1 MCNLFFVCA
10 YAIRSKICI
19 FAFSKTEPVAA
30 KRAEKQK
37 GQADNGDNVYS
48 EKTKDTPL
56 MRQYAEMKK
65 KFPDAMLLYRVGDF
79 YETFS
84 SDAVKCSNILGIT
97 LTRKASGNS
106 TYTELAGFPYHALE
120 QYLPR
125 LVRAGQ
131 RVAICEQL
139 EDPKTTKGLV
149 KRGITELVTPG
160 VSYNDMV
167 LEVKENNFLC
177 GLHLDDKI
185 HGVSFLDVS
194 TGEFFVAQGDIS
206 YIDKLMQN
214 FHPTEV
220 VLQRKRLQ
228 QFLDLFPEKYYTN
241 TFDDWV
247 FTSDFANE
255 LLMKQFGTTSLKGFG
270 VENLTAGVIAAGA
283 ALYYLQDTQHDR
295 TQHICKLTRVEEDRY
310 VWLDKFTIRNLEL
323 VHSPNDNA
331 KTLIDVIDQTATP
344 MGSRLLRRWV
354 VMPLKERAM
363 IEQRLA
369 VVDQLVRN
377 GEVADRLR
385 QHIRGI
391 GDLERLIS
399 KVAVRRINPRE
410 LLQLKRSLAEIELVK
425 QLCSTLSDPSL
436 QRFGEQLNC
445 CQSVCD
451 LIERQI
457 SEDAPVKVDKGYV
470 IASGVN
476 EELDE
481 LRSLA
486 GSGKDYLMNLQQR
499 ESERTGIPS
508 LKVSF
513 NSVFGYYLE
522 VTNTHRD
529 KVPPEWVRRQTLT
542 NAERYITPELKA
554 YEEKI
559 LGAEERMQVIE
570 GQLYEQLLQTLTDYV
585 QPIQYNAQ
593 LIAQLDCLQGFA
605 AVSLAN
611 GYCRP
616 TLTDDAVID
625 IKEGRHPVI
634 ETQLP
639 LGEQYISNNVYLD
652 SETQQIMIITG
663 PNMSGK
669 SALLRQT
676 ALIVLLAQMGC
687 YCPAKQASI
696 GLVDKIFTRV
706 GASDNISSGES
717 TFMVEMNETAS
728 ILNNV
733 SDRSLVL
740 LDEIGRGTSTY
751 DGISIAWAITEYLHD
766 NKKMRPKVMFA
777 THYHELI
784 EMADRYERI
793 QNYHISVK
801 EVGNKVIFLRKLE
814 MGGSEHSFG
823 IHVARMA
830 GMPPQVLKRAH
841 AMLEILE
848 SKSEKIPDKKNAK
861 KPKFDSGNFNDS
873 GFQLSFIQLD
883 DPTLLEIR
891 DKLID
896 IDIDTLTPIEA
907 LLKLNE
913 IKKIVKKK

>member
-1 MCNLFFVCA
+1 M
-10 YAIRSKICI
+10 
-19 FAFSKTEPVAA
+19 AA
-30 KRAEKQK
+30 KESKK
-37 GQADNGDNVYS
+37 ESN
-48 EKTKDTPL
+48 TPL
-56 MRQYAEMKK
+56 MKQYLEMKK
-65 KFPDAMLLYRVGDF
+65 KFPDAMLLFRVGDF
-79 YETFS
+79 YETYG
-84 SDAVKCSNILGIT
+84 SDAVKSAGILGIT
-97 LTRKASGNS
+97 LTRKSNGSA
-106 TYTELAGFPYHALE
+106 TYTEMAGFPYHALE

-125 LVRAGQ
+125 LVKAGL

-139 EDPKTTKGLV
+139 EDPKSAKGLV

-177 GLHLDDKI
+177 GLHLSDKV
-185 HGVSFLDVS
+185 HGISFLDVS
-194 TGEFFVAQGDIS
+194 TGEFYVAQGDMQ
-206 YIDKLMQN
+206 YIDRLLQN
-214 FHPTEV
+214 FHPTEI
-220 VLQRKRLQ
+220 VLQRKMLHRFQ
-228 QFLDLFPEKYYTN
+228 ESFTEKYYTN

-247 FTSDFANE
+247 FTLDFAEE
-255 LLMKQFGTTSLKGFG
+255 LLMKQFGTSSLKGFG
-270 VENLTAGVIAAGA
+270 VEELEQGVIAAGA

-295 TQHICKLTRVEEDRY
+295 TQHICKLSRIEEDKY

-323 VHSPNDNA
+323 VYSPNENA
-331 KTLIDVIDQTATP
+331 KTLIDILDQTLTP
-344 MGSRLLRRWV
+344 MGSRLLRRWI
-354 VMPLKERAM
+354 VMPLKDTQA
-363 IEQRLA
+363 IEQRLT
-369 VVDQLVRN
+369 VVDQLLIN
-377 GEVADRLR
+377 GDFADSLR

-399 KVAVRRINPRE
+399 KAAVGRINPRE
-410 LLQLKRSLAEIELVK
+410 LLQLKRSLGEIKSVK
-425 QLCSTLSDPSL
+425 NLCSKMDNKALSL
-436 QRFGEQLNC
+436 YGEQLNV
-445 CQSVCD
+445 CQSIYD
-451 LIERQI
+451 KIDKEI
-457 SEDAPVKVDKGYV
+457 NEDAPVKVDKGNV
-470 IASGVN
+470 IADGVDA
-476 EELDE
+476 ELDE

-486 GSGKDYLMNLQQR
+486 GNGKSYLADLQQR

-508 LKVSF
+508 LKIGF
-513 NSVFGYYLE
+513 NNVFGYYLE
-522 VTNTHRD
+522 VTNTHKD
-529 KVPPEWVRRQTLT
+529 KVPEEWIRRQTLA
-542 NAERYITPELKA
+542 NAERYITPELKE
-554 YEEKI
+554 YESKI

-570 GQLYEQLLQTLTDYV
+570 TRLYESMLQTLTEYI
-585 QPIQYNAQ
+585 QPIQYDAHI
-593 LIAQLDCLQGFA
+593 IAQLDCLQSFC
-605 AVSLAN
+605 AVALAN
-611 GYCRP
+611 EYCRP
-616 TLTDDAVID
+616 QLNDGKSID

-639 LGEQYISNNVYLD
+639 LGEKYVSNNVYLD
-652 SETQQIMIITG
+652 DETQQIMIITG

-676 ALIVLLAQMGC
+676 ALIVLMAQIGS
-687 YCPAKQASI
+687 YCPAKQATI
-696 GLVDKIFTRV
+696 GIVDKIFTRV

-751 DGISIAWAITEYLHD
+751 DGISIAWAITEYLHE
-766 NKKMRPKVMFA
+766 NKRVRPKVMFA

-784 EMADRYERI
+784 DMADQYERI

-801 EVGNKVIFLRKLE
+801 EVGNKVIFMRKLE

-841 AMLEILE
+841 AMLELLE
-848 SKSEKIPDKKNAK
+848 SKNEKISDKKSAK
-861 KPKFDSGNFNDS
+861 KVKNEIQNTPEP

-891 DKLID
+891 DKILD

>member
-1 MCNLFFVCA
+1 M
-10 YAIRSKICI
+10 
-19 FAFSKTEPVAA
+19 AA
-30 KRAEKQK
+30 KESIKES
-37 GQADNGDNVYS
+37 N
-48 EKTKDTPL
+48 TPL
-56 MRQYAEMKK
+56 MKQYLEMKK
-65 KFPDAMLLYRVGDF
+65 KFPDAMLLFRVGDF
-79 YETFS
+79 YETYG
-84 SDAVKCSNILGIT
+84 SDAVKSAGILGIT
-97 LTRKASGNS
+97 LTRKSNGSA
-106 TYTELAGFPYHALE
+106 TYTEMAGFPYHALE

-125 LVRAGQ
+125 LVKAGL

-139 EDPKTTKGLV
+139 EDPKSAKGLV

-177 GLHLDDKI
+177 GLHLSDKV
-185 HGVSFLDVS
+185 HGISFLDVS
-194 TGEFFVAQGDIS
+194 TGEFYVAQGDMQ
-206 YIDKLMQN
+206 YIDRLLQN
-214 FHPTEV
+214 FHPTEI
-220 VLQRKRLQ
+220 VLQRKMLHRFQ
-228 QFLDLFPEKYYTN
+228 ESFTEKYYTN

-247 FTSDFANE
+247 FTLDFAEE
-255 LLMKQFGTTSLKGFG
+255 LLMKQFGTSSLKGFG
-270 VENLTAGVIAAGA
+270 VEELEQGVIAAGA

-295 TQHICKLTRVEEDRY
+295 TQHICKLSRIEEDKY

-323 VHSPNDNA
+323 VYSPNENA
-331 KTLIDVIDQTATP
+331 KTLIDILDQTLTP
-344 MGSRLLRRWV
+344 MGSRLLRRWI
-354 VMPLKERAM
+354 VMPLKDTQA
-363 IEQRLA
+363 IEQRLT
-369 VVDQLVRN
+369 VVDQLLIN
-377 GEVADRLR
+377 GDFADSLR

-399 KVAVRRINPRE
+399 KAAVGRINPRE
-410 LLQLKRSLAEIELVK
+410 LLQLKRSLGEIKSVK
-425 QLCSTLSDPSL
+425 NLCSKMDNKALSL
-436 QRFGEQLNC
+436 YGEQLNV
-445 CQSVCD
+445 CQSIYD
-451 LIERQI
+451 KIDKEI
-457 SEDAPVKVDKGYV
+457 NEDAPVKVDKGNV
-470 IASGVN
+470 IADGVDA
-476 EELDE
+476 ELDE

-486 GSGKDYLMNLQQR
+486 GNGKSYLADLQQR

-508 LKVSF
+508 LKIGF
-513 NSVFGYYLE
+513 NNVFGYYLE
-522 VTNTHRD
+522 VTNTHKD
-529 KVPPEWVRRQTLT
+529 KVPEEWIRRQTLA
-542 NAERYITPELKA
+542 NAERYITPELKE
-554 YEEKI
+554 YESKI

-570 GQLYEQLLQTLTDYV
+570 TRLYESMLQTLTEYI
-585 QPIQYNAQ
+585 QPIQYDAHI
-593 LIAQLDCLQGFA
+593 IAQLDCLQSFC
-605 AVSLAN
+605 AVALAN
-611 GYCRP
+611 EYCRP
-616 TLTDDAVID
+616 QLNDGKSID

-639 LGEQYISNNVYLD
+639 LGEKYVSNNVYLD
-652 SETQQIMIITG
+652 DETQQIMIITG

-676 ALIVLLAQMGC
+676 ALIVLMAQIGS
-687 YCPAKQASI
+687 YCPAKQATI
-696 GLVDKIFTRV
+696 GIVDKIFTRV

-751 DGISIAWAITEYLHD
+751 DGISIAWAITEYLHE
-766 NKKMRPKVMFA
+766 NKRVRPKVMFA

-784 EMADRYERI
+784 DMADQYERI

-801 EVGNKVIFLRKLE
+801 EVGNKVIFMRKLE

-841 AMLEILE
+841 AMLELLE
-848 SKSEKIPDKKNAK
+848 SKNEKISDKKSTKIVKNEIQNT
-861 KPKFDSGNFNDS
+861 PEP

-891 DKLID
+891 DKILD

>member
-1 MCNLFFVCA
+1 M
-10 YAIRSKICI
+10 
-19 FAFSKTEPVAA
+19 AA
-30 KRAEKQK
+30 KESK
-37 GQADNGDNVYS
+37 NESN
-48 EKTKDTPL
+48 TPL
-56 MRQYAEMKK
+56 MKQYLEMKK
-65 KFPDAMLLYRVGDF
+65 KFPDAMLLFRVGDF
-79 YETFS
+79 YETYG
-84 SDAVKCSNILGIT
+84 SDAVKSAGILGIT
-97 LTRKASGNS
+97 LTRKSNGSA
-106 TYTELAGFPYHALE
+106 TYTEMAGFPYHALE

-125 LVRAGQ
+125 LVKAGL

-139 EDPKTTKGLV
+139 EDPKSAKGLV

-177 GLHLDDKI
+177 GLHLSDKV
-185 HGVSFLDVS
+185 HGISFLDVS
-194 TGEFFVAQGDIS
+194 TGEFYVAQGDMQ
-206 YIDKLMQN
+206 YIDRLLQN
-214 FHPTEV
+214 FHPTEI
-220 VLQRKRLQ
+220 VLQRKMLHRFQ
-228 QFLDLFPEKYYTN
+228 ESFTEKYYTN

-247 FTSDFANE
+247 FTLDFAEE
-255 LLMKQFGTTSLKGFG
+255 LLMKQFGTSSLKGFG
-270 VENLTAGVIAAGA
+270 VEELEQGIIAAGA

-295 TQHICKLTRVEEDRY
+295 TQHICKLSRIEEDKY

-323 VHSPNDNA
+323 VYSPNENA
-331 KTLIDVIDQTATP
+331 KTLIDILDQTLTP
-344 MGSRLLRRWV
+344 MGSRLLRRWI
-354 VMPLKERAM
+354 VMPLKDTQA
-363 IEQRLA
+363 IEQRLT
-369 VVDQLVRN
+369 VVDQLLIN
-377 GEVADRLR
+377 GDFADALR

-399 KVAVRRINPRE
+399 KAAVGRINPRE
-410 LLQLKRSLAEIELVK
+410 LLQLKRSLGEIKSVK
-425 QLCSTLSDPSL
+425 NLCSKMDNKALSL
-436 QRFGEQLNC
+436 YGEQLNV
-445 CQSVCD
+445 CQSIYD
-451 LIERQI
+451 KIDKEI
-457 SEDAPVKVDKGYV
+457 NEDAPVKVDKGNV
-470 IASGVN
+470 IADGVDA
-476 EELDE
+476 ELDE

-486 GSGKDYLMNLQQR
+486 GNGKSYLADLQQR

-508 LKVSF
+508 LKIGF
-513 NSVFGYYLE
+513 NNVFGYYLE
-522 VTNTHRD
+522 VTNTHKD
-529 KVPPEWVRRQTLT
+529 KVPEEWIRRQTLA
-542 NAERYITPELKA
+542 NAERYITPELKE
-554 YEEKI
+554 YESKI

-570 GQLYEQLLQTLTDYV
+570 TRLYESMLQTLTEYI
-585 QPIQYNAQ
+585 QPIQYDAHI
-593 LIAQLDCLQGFA
+593 IAQLDCLQSFC
-605 AVSLAN
+605 AVALAN
-611 GYCRP
+611 EYCRP
-616 TLTDDAVID
+616 QLNDGKSID

-639 LGEQYISNNVYLD
+639 LGEKYVSNNVYLD
-652 SETQQIMIITG
+652 DETQQIMIITG

-676 ALIVLLAQMGC
+676 ALIVLMAQIGS
-687 YCPAKQASI
+687 YCPAKQATI
-696 GLVDKIFTRV
+696 GIVDKIFTRV

-751 DGISIAWAITEYLHD
+751 DGISIAWAITEYLHE
-766 NKKMRPKVMFA
+766 NKRVRPKVMFA

-784 EMADRYERI
+784 DMADQYERI

-801 EVGNKVIFLRKLE
+801 EVGNKVIFMRKLE

-841 AMLEILE
+841 AMLELLE
-848 SKSEKIPDKKNAK
+848 SKNEKISDKKSAK
-861 KPKFDSGNFNDS
+861 KVKNEIQNTPEP

-891 DKLID
+891 DKILD

>member
-1 MCNLFFVCA
+1 
-10 YAIRSKICI
+10 
-19 FAFSKTEPVAA
+19 
-30 KRAEKQK
+30 
-37 GQADNGDNVYS
+37 
-48 EKTKDTPL
+48 
-56 MRQYAEMKK
+56 MRQYAELKK
-65 KFPDAMLLYRVGDF
+65 RFPDAMLLFRVGDF

-84 SDAVKCSNILGIT
+84 SDAIKASSILGIT
-97 LTRKASGNS
+97 LTRKASGNV

-139 EDPKTTKGLV
+139 EDPKTAKGLV

-177 GLHLDDKI
+177 GLHLSDKV

-194 TGEFFVAQGDIS
+194 TGEFFVAQGDIH
-206 YIDKLMQN
+206 YIDRLLQN
-214 FHPTEV
+214 FAPTEV
-220 VLQRKRLQ
+220 VLQRKHLRRFQ
-228 QFLDLFPEKYYTN
+228 ELFPEKYYTN

-247 FTSDFANE
+247 FTADFAQE
-255 LLMKQFGTTSLKGFG
+255 LLLKQFGTTSLKGFG
-270 VENLTAGVIAAGA
+270 VEELEMGIIASGA
-283 ALYYLQDTQHDR
+283 VLYYLQETQHDR
-295 TQHICKLTRVEEDRY
+295 TQHICKLTRVEEDKY

-323 VHSPNDNA
+323 IHSANENA
-331 KTLIDVIDQTATP
+331 RTLIDVIDQTLTP
-344 MGSRLLRRWV
+344 MGARLLRRWM
-354 VMPLKERAM
+354 VMPLKEVAT
-363 IEQRLA
+363 IEQRLS
-369 VVDQLVRN
+369 VVDQLVLN
-377 GEVADRLR
+377 MDLSDRLR
-385 QHIRGI
+385 QHVRGI

-399 KVAVRRINPRE
+399 KAAVGRINPRE
-410 LLQLKRSLAEIELVK
+410 LLQLKRSLQEIEEVK
-425 QLCSTLSDPSL
+425 KLCGQFERPALA
-436 QRFGEQLNC
+436 RFGEQLNGC
-445 CQSVCD
+445 HEIYE
-451 LIERQI
+451 LIEREI
-457 SEDAPVKVDKGYV
+457 CEEAPVKVEKGGV
-470 IASGVN
+470 IADGVDA
-476 EELDE
+476 ELDE

-486 GSGKDYLMNLQQR
+486 VTGKDYLSDLQQR

-508 LKVSF
+508 LRVGF
-513 NSVFGYYLE
+513 NNVFGYYLE
-522 VTNTHRD
+522 VTNTHKD
-529 KVPPEWVRRQTLT
+529 KVPSDWVRRQTLT
-542 NAERYITPELKA
+542 NAERYITPELKE
-554 YEEKI
+554 YEGRI
-559 LGAEERMQVIE
+559 LGAEERIQAIE
-570 GQLYEQLLQTLTDYV
+570 GRLYQQLLQTLTEYV

-593 LIAQLDCLQGFA
+593 LIAQLDCLQSFA
-605 AVSLAN
+605 SVALAN
-611 GYCRP
+611 NYCRP
-616 TLTDDAVID
+616 ELNEGMVID

-639 LGEQYISNNVYLD
+639 LGEKYVSNNVHLD
-652 SETQQIMIITG
+652 NENQQIIIITG

-687 YCPAKQASI
+687 YCPAEAATI
-696 GLVDKIFTRV
+696 GVVDKVFTRV

-766 NKKMRPKVMFA
+766 NGKVRPKVLFA

-784 EMADRYERI
+784 EMADQYDRI
-793 QNYHISVK
+793 ENFHVSVK
-801 EVGNKVIFLRKLE
+801 EVGNKVMFLRKLE
-814 MGGSEHSFG
+814 PGGSEHSFG

-841 AMLEILE
+841 DMLDLLE
-848 SKSEKIPDKKNAK
+848 SKNEKMTDKKGGKIEKNLS
-861 KPKFDSGNFNDS
+861 PRMPETGV
-873 GFQLSFIQLD
+873 QLSFIQLD

-891 DKLID
+891 DKILD
-896 IDIDTLTPIEA
+896 IDIDTLTPVEA
-907 LLKLNE
+907 LVKLNE

>member
-1 MCNLFFVCA
+1 MA
-10 YAIRSKICI
+10 DKS
-19 FAFSKTEPVAA
+19 SKTD
-30 KRAEKQK
+30 K
-37 GQADNGDNVYS
+37 N
-48 EKTKDTPL
+48 TPL
-56 MRQYAEMKK
+56 MRQYLEMKK
-65 KFPDAMLLYRVGDF
+65 KFPDAMLLFRVGDF
-79 YETFS
+79 YETYG
-84 SDAVKCSNILGIT
+84 SDAVKGAGILGIT
-97 LTRKASGNS
+97 LTRKSNGSEA
-106 TYTELAGFPYHALE
+106 YTEMAGFPYHALE

-139 EDPKTTKGLV
+139 EDPKAAKGLV

-177 GLHLDDKI
+177 GLHLDDKVNGI
-185 HGVSFLDVS
+185 SFLDVS
-194 TGEFFVAQGDIS
+194 TGEFYVAQGDIN
-206 YIDKLMQN
+206 YIDKLLQN

-220 VLQRKRLQ
+220 VLQRRLMRRFQ
-228 QFLDLFPEKYYTN
+228 ELFPEKYYTN

-247 FTSDFANE
+247 FTTDFAEE

-270 VENLTAGVIAAGA
+270 VEELGAGVIAAGA
-283 ALYYLQDTQHDR
+283 ALYYLQETQHDR
-295 TQHICKLTRVEEDRY
+295 TQHICKLTRIEEDKY

-323 VHSPNDNA
+323 VHSPNENA
-331 KTLIDVIDQTATP
+331 KTLIDIIDQTLTP
-344 MGSRLLRRWV
+344 MGSRLMRRWV
-354 VMPLKERAM
+354 VMPIKDVVA
-363 IEQRLA
+363 IEQRLS
-369 VVDQLVRN
+369 VVDQLVI
-377 GEVADRLR
+377 GGDIADGLR
-385 QHIRGI
+385 QRIRGI

-399 KVAVRRINPRE
+399 KVAVGRINPRE
-410 LLQLKRSLAEIELVK
+410 LLQLKRSLGEIDGVK
-425 QLCSTLSDPSL
+425 KICSAVNNKALHL
-436 QRFGEQLNC
+436 YGEQLNGC
-445 CQSVCD
+445 HTIYD
-451 LIERQI
+451 LIDKEI
-457 SEDAPVKVDKGYV
+457 NEEAPVKVDKGNV
-470 IASGVN
+470 IADGVN
-476 EELDE
+476 AELDE
-481 LRSLA
+481 LRALA
-486 GSGKDYLMNLQQR
+486 GSGKNYLVNLQQR

-508 LKVSF
+508 LKVGF
-513 NSVFGYYLE
+513 NNVFGYYLE
-522 VTNTHRD
+522 VTNAHRD
-529 KVPPEWVRRQTLT
+529 KVPPEWIRRQTLT
-542 NAERYITPELKA
+542 NAERYITPELKE

-559 LGAEERMQVIE
+559 LGAEERMLVIE
-570 GQLYEQLLQTLTDYV
+570 SQLYEQLLRTLTEYV

-593 LIAQLDCLQGFA
+593 LIAQLDCLQSFA

-616 TLTDDAVID
+616 SLNEGTAID

-639 LGEQYISNNVYLD
+639 LGEKYVSNNVYLD
-652 SETQQIMIITG
+652 HDTQQIVIITG

-676 ALIVLLAQMGC
+676 ALLVLMAQIGC
-687 YCPAKQASI
+687 YCPAQSATI
-696 GLVDKIFTRV
+696 GIVDKIFTRV

-751 DGISIAWAITEYLHD
+751 DGISIAWAITEFLHD
-766 NKKMRPKVMFA
+766 NKKVRPKVMFA

-784 EMADRYERI
+784 EMADQYERI

-801 EVGNKVIFLRKLE
+801 EVGNKVIFMRKLE

-841 AMLEILE
+841 QMLELLE
-848 SKSEKIPDKKNAK
+848 SKNEKISDQKTLKKGK
-861 KPKFDSGNFNDS
+861 KEEKNTPEP

-891 DKLID
+891 DKILD

-913 IKKIVKKK
+913 IKKIVSKK

>member
-1 MCNLFFVCA
+1 M
-10 YAIRSKICI
+10 
-19 FAFSKTEPVAA
+19 
-30 KRAEKQK
+30 KQ
-37 GQADNGDNVYS
+37 Y
-48 EKTKDTPL
+48 L
-56 MRQYAEMKK
+56 EMKK
-65 KFPDAMLLYRVGDF
+65 KFPDAMLLFRVGDF
-79 YETFS
+79 YETYG
-84 SDAVKCSNILGIT
+84 SDAVKSAGILGIT
-97 LTRKASGNS
+97 LTRKSNGSA
-106 TYTELAGFPYHALE
+106 TYTEMAGFPYHALE

-125 LVRAGQ
+125 LVKAGL

-139 EDPKTTKGLV
+139 EDPKSAKGLV

-177 GLHLDDKI
+177 GLHLSDKV
-185 HGVSFLDVS
+185 HGISFLDVS
-194 TGEFFVAQGDIS
+194 TGEFYVAQGDMQ
-206 YIDKLMQN
+206 YIDRLLQN
-214 FHPTEV
+214 FHPTEI
-220 VLQRKRLQ
+220 VLQRKMLHRFQ
-228 QFLDLFPEKYYTN
+228 ESFTEKYYTN

-247 FTSDFANE
+247 FTLDFAEE
-255 LLMKQFGTTSLKGFG
+255 LLMKQFGTSSLKGFG
-270 VENLTAGVIAAGA
+270 VEELEQGIIAAGA

-295 TQHICKLTRVEEDRY
+295 TQHICKLSRIEEDKY

-323 VHSPNDNA
+323 VYSPNENA
-331 KTLIDVIDQTATP
+331 KTLIDILDQTLTP
-344 MGSRLLRRWV
+344 MGSRLLRRWI
-354 VMPLKERAM
+354 VMPLKDTQA
-363 IEQRLA
+363 IEQRLT
-369 VVDQLVRN
+369 VVDQLLIN
-377 GEVADRLR
+377 GDFADSLR

-399 KVAVRRINPRE
+399 KAAVGRINPRE
-410 LLQLKRSLAEIELVK
+410 LLQLKRSLGEIKSVK
-425 QLCSTLSDPSL
+425 NLCSKMDNKALSL
-436 QRFGEQLNC
+436 YGEQLNV
-445 CQSVCD
+445 CQSIYD
-451 LIERQI
+451 KIDKEI
-457 SEDAPVKVDKGYV
+457 NEDAPVKVDKGNV
-470 IASGVN
+470 IADGVDA
-476 EELDE
+476 ELDE

-486 GSGKDYLMNLQQR
+486 GNGKSYLADLQQR

-508 LKVSF
+508 LKIGF
-513 NSVFGYYLE
+513 NNVFGYYLE
-522 VTNTHRD
+522 VTNTHKD
-529 KVPPEWVRRQTLT
+529 KVPEEWIRRQTLA
-542 NAERYITPELKA
+542 NAERYITPELKE
-554 YEEKI
+554 YESKI

-570 GQLYEQLLQTLTDYV
+570 TRLYESMLQTLTEYI
-585 QPIQYNAQ
+585 QPIQYDAHI
-593 LIAQLDCLQGFA
+593 IAQLDCLQSFC
-605 AVSLAN
+605 AVALAN
-611 GYCRP
+611 EYCRP
-616 TLTDDAVID
+616 QLNDGKSID

-639 LGEQYISNNVYLD
+639 LGEKYVSNNVYLD
-652 SETQQIMIITG
+652 DETQQIMIITG

-676 ALIVLLAQMGC
+676 ALIVLMAQIGS
-687 YCPAKQASI
+687 YCPAKQATI
-696 GLVDKIFTRV
+696 GIVDKIFTRV

-751 DGISIAWAITEYLHD
+751 DGISIAWAITEYLHE
-766 NKKMRPKVMFA
+766 NKKVRPKVMFA

-784 EMADRYERI
+784 DMADQYERI

-801 EVGNKVIFLRKLE
+801 EVGNKVIFMRKLE

-841 AMLEILE
+841 AMLELLE
-848 SKSEKIPDKKNAK
+848 SKNEKISDKKSTKIVKNEIQNT
-861 KPKFDSGNFNDS
+861 PEP

-891 DKLID
+891 DKILD

>member
-1 MCNLFFVCA
+1 MM
-10 YAIRSKICI
+10 
-19 FAFSKTEPVAA
+19 
-30 KRAEKQK
+30 KQ
-37 GQADNGDNVYS
+37 Y
-48 EKTKDTPL
+48 L
-56 MRQYAEMKK
+56 EMKK
-65 KFPDAMLLYRVGDF
+65 KFPDAMLLFRVGDF
-79 YETFS
+79 YETYG
-84 SDAVKCSNILGIT
+84 SDAVKSAGILGIT
-97 LTRKASGNS
+97 LTRKSNGSA
-106 TYTELAGFPYHALE
+106 TYTEMAGFPYHALE

-125 LVRAGQ
+125 LVKAGL

-139 EDPKTTKGLV
+139 EDPKSAKGLV

-177 GLHLDDKI
+177 GLHLSDKV
-185 HGVSFLDVS
+185 HGISFLDVS
-194 TGEFFVAQGDIS
+194 TGEFYVAQGDMQ
-206 YIDKLMQN
+206 YIDRLLQN
-214 FHPTEV
+214 FHPTEI
-220 VLQRKRLQ
+220 VLQRKMLHRFQ
-228 QFLDLFPEKYYTN
+228 ESFTEKYYTN

-247 FTSDFANE
+247 FTLDFAEE
-255 LLMKQFGTTSLKGFG
+255 LLMKQFGTSSLKGFG
-270 VENLTAGVIAAGA
+270 VEELEQGIIAAGA

-295 TQHICKLTRVEEDRY
+295 TQHICKLSRIEEDKY

-323 VHSPNDNA
+323 VYSPNENA
-331 KTLIDVIDQTATP
+331 KTLIDILDQTLTP
-344 MGSRLLRRWV
+344 MGSRLLRRWI
-354 VMPLKERAM
+354 VMPLKDTQA
-363 IEQRLA
+363 IEQRLT
-369 VVDQLVRN
+369 VVDQLLIN
-377 GEVADRLR
+377 GDFADSLR

-399 KVAVRRINPRE
+399 KAAVGRINPRE
-410 LLQLKRSLAEIELVK
+410 LLQLKRSLGEIKSVK
-425 QLCSTLSDPSL
+425 NLCSKMDNKALSL
-436 QRFGEQLNC
+436 YGEQLNV
-445 CQSVCD
+445 CQSIYD
-451 LIERQI
+451 KIDKEI
-457 SEDAPVKVDKGYV
+457 NEDAPVKVDKGNV
-470 IASGVN
+470 IADGVDA
-476 EELDE
+476 ELDE

-486 GSGKDYLMNLQQR
+486 GNGKSYLADLQQR

-508 LKVSF
+508 LKIGF
-513 NSVFGYYLE
+513 NNVFGYYLE
-522 VTNTHRD
+522 VTNTHKD
-529 KVPPEWVRRQTLT
+529 KVPEEWIRRQTLA
-542 NAERYITPELKA
+542 NAERYITPELKE
-554 YEEKI
+554 YESKI

-570 GQLYEQLLQTLTDYV
+570 TRLYESMLQTLTEYI
-585 QPIQYNAQ
+585 QPIQYDAHI
-593 LIAQLDCLQGFA
+593 IAQLDCLQSFC
-605 AVSLAN
+605 AVALAN
-611 GYCRP
+611 EYCRP
-616 TLTDDAVID
+616 QLNDGKSID

-639 LGEQYISNNVYLD
+639 LGEKYVSNNVYLD
-652 SETQQIMIITG
+652 DETQQIMIITG

-676 ALIVLLAQMGC
+676 ALIVLMAQIGS
-687 YCPAKQASI
+687 YCPAKQATI
-696 GLVDKIFTRV
+696 GIVDKIFTRV

-751 DGISIAWAITEYLHD
+751 DGISIAWAITEYLHE
-766 NKKMRPKVMFA
+766 NKRVRPKVMFA

-784 EMADRYERI
+784 DMADQYERI

-801 EVGNKVIFLRKLE
+801 EVGNKVIFMRKLE

-841 AMLEILE
+841 AMLELLE
-848 SKSEKIPDKKNAK
+848 SKNEKISDKKSTK
-861 KPKFDSGNFNDS
+861 KVKNEIQNTPEP

-891 DKLID
+891 DKILD

>member
-1 MCNLFFVCA
+1 M
-10 YAIRSKICI
+10 
-19 FAFSKTEPVAA
+19 AA
-30 KRAEKQK
+30 KESIKES
-37 GQADNGDNVYS
+37 N
-48 EKTKDTPL
+48 TPL
-56 MRQYAEMKK
+56 MKQYLEMKK
-65 KFPDAMLLYRVGDF
+65 KFPDAMLLFRVGDF
-79 YETFS
+79 YETYG
-84 SDAVKCSNILGIT
+84 SDAVKSAGILGIT
-97 LTRKASGNS
+97 LTRKSNGSA
-106 TYTELAGFPYHALE
+106 TYTEMAGFPYHALE

-125 LVRAGQ
+125 LVKAGL

-139 EDPKTTKGLV
+139 EDPKSAKGLV

-177 GLHLDDKI
+177 GLHLSDKV
-185 HGVSFLDVS
+185 HGISFLDVS
-194 TGEFFVAQGDIS
+194 TGEFYVAQGDMQ
-206 YIDKLMQN
+206 YIDRLLQN
-214 FHPTEV
+214 FHPTEI
-220 VLQRKRLQ
+220 VLQRKMLHRFQ
-228 QFLDLFPEKYYTN
+228 ESFTEKYYTN

-247 FTSDFANE
+247 FTLDFAEE
-255 LLMKQFGTTSLKGFG
+255 LLMKQFGTSSLKGFG
-270 VENLTAGVIAAGA
+270 VEELEQGIIAAGA

-295 TQHICKLTRVEEDRY
+295 TQHICKLSRIEEDKY

-323 VHSPNDNA
+323 VYSPNENA
-331 KTLIDVIDQTATP
+331 KTLIDILDQTLTP
-344 MGSRLLRRWV
+344 MGSRLLRRWI
-354 VMPLKERAM
+354 VMPLKDTQA
-363 IEQRLA
+363 IEQRLT
-369 VVDQLVRN
+369 VVDQLLIN
-377 GEVADRLR
+377 GDFADSLR

-399 KVAVRRINPRE
+399 KAAVGRINPRE
-410 LLQLKRSLAEIELVK
+410 LLQLKRSLGEIKSVK
-425 QLCSTLSDPSL
+425 NLCSKMDNKALSL
-436 QRFGEQLNC
+436 YGEQLNV
-445 CQSVCD
+445 CQSIYD
-451 LIERQI
+451 KIDKEI
-457 SEDAPVKVDKGYV
+457 NEDAPVKVDKGNV
-470 IASGVN
+470 IADGVDA
-476 EELDE
+476 ELDE

-486 GSGKDYLMNLQQR
+486 GNGKSYLADLQQR

-508 LKVSF
+508 LKIGF
-513 NSVFGYYLE
+513 NNVFGYYLE
-522 VTNTHRD
+522 VTNTHKD
-529 KVPPEWVRRQTLT
+529 KVPEEWIRRQTLA
-542 NAERYITPELKA
+542 NAERYITPELKE
-554 YEEKI
+554 YESKI

-570 GQLYEQLLQTLTDYV
+570 TRLYESMLQTLTEYI
-585 QPIQYNAQ
+585 QPIQYDAHI
-593 LIAQLDCLQGFA
+593 IAQLDCLQSFC
-605 AVSLAN
+605 AVALAN
-611 GYCRP
+611 EYCRP
-616 TLTDDAVID
+616 QLNDGKSID

-639 LGEQYISNNVYLD
+639 LGEKYVSNNVYLD
-652 SETQQIMIITG
+652 DETQQIMIITG

-676 ALIVLLAQMGC
+676 ALIVLMAQIGS
-687 YCPAKQASI
+687 YCPAKQATI
-696 GLVDKIFTRV
+696 GIVDKIFTRV

-751 DGISIAWAITEYLHD
+751 DGISIAWAITEYLHE
-766 NKKMRPKVMFA
+766 NKRVRPKVMFA

-784 EMADRYERI
+784 DMADQYERI

-801 EVGNKVIFLRKLE
+801 EVGNKVIFMRKLE

-841 AMLEILE
+841 AMLELLE
-848 SKSEKIPDKKNAK
+848 SKNEKISDKKSTK
-861 KPKFDSGNFNDS
+861 KVKNEIQNTPEP

-891 DKLID
+891 DKILD